1 VAFSRRVH
9 PFEFLER
16 RWMGPTKER
25 EAPNLVAISERFN
38 LMSGWVR
45 TSLMSAETN
54 EDRADLLEHFIA
66 VALVP

>member
-1 VAFSRRVH
+1 
-9 PFEFLER
+9 
-16 RWMGPTKER
+16 MGPTKER